1 MLRSIFSIFKPGYK
15 FKQIRFK
22 LVRLSVYLATLA
34 ATKKISLTEDD
45 LVRALRS
52 HETIAIQA
60 LYDMY
65 SGALL
70 GVISRIVQQS
80 EIAEDLLQETF
91 VKIWN
96 SAESY
101 DSSKGRLFT
110 WMINVARNIAIDKLR
125 SKDFRNSHKNQ
136 DIENNVDFIDSQKK
150 ITFNADTLGLR
161 DMVTALKPEFN
172 DVLNMVYFKG
182 YTHVEAAEELNLPLG
197 TVKTRIRMAIM
208 ELRKHFN

>member
-1 MLRSIFSIFKPGYK
+1 MAP
-15 FKQIRFK
+15 
-22 LVRLSVYLATLA
+22 
-34 ATKKISLTEDD
+34 TKKISLTEED
-45 LVRALRS
+45 LVRALKGK
-52 HETIAIQA
+52 ETIAIQA

-70 GVISRIVQQS
+70 GVISRIIQQP
-80 EIAEDLLQETF
+80 EVAEDLLQETF
-91 VKIWN
+91 IKIWN
-96 SAESY
+96 SGDSY
-101 DSSKGRLFT
+101 DSTKGRLFT
-110 WMINVARNIAIDKLR
+110 WMINLARNLSIDKLR
-125 SKDFRNSHKNQ
+125 SKDFRNSNKNQ
-136 DIENNVDFIDSQKK
+136 DIENNVDFIDSQRK